1 MELLLQDIRYAIRN
15 LSRNVSFVIV
25 AALTLALGIGA
36 TTAIFSVVNS
46 VLLKP
51 LPYPESER
59 ILFLW
64 ENSPRQQLSVAY
76 QDYQDWVK
84 QASSFEQMAIFRRES
99 FNLTG
104 KGEPERVQG
113 RMVSASFFRTLKVQ
127 PAKGR
132 DFLESEDVPAGA
144 PVVILTHGFWERKF
158 GSDPRVLG
166 KKILLNEKP
175 HTVIGILPQKFLFLS
190 GADLFVP
197 VAPFAQN
204 LTRAN
209 RPGMYALARMKPEV
223 TFEQAKAEMDTIAAR
238 LAKQFPDMNGGIT
251 VKMQPLMETVTG
263 EIKRPLVVLFA
274 AVLFVVLIACANIAN
289 MMLARSTAR
298 RKELAIRAALGASRG
313 TLVKQLL
320 TESVIL
326 GILGGVIGFLLA
338 QAGIDFLLSLEPANL
353 PRLNEIGIDARV
365 LAFTSFL
372 SIVTGLMFGL
382 FTALH
387 VSSGS
392 SYESL
397 KQTFSTTGGAHQKKT
412 RYALVVLEFALA
424 LVLLTGA
431 GLLIKSFLKVRGID
445 PGFHAEDVLTVQMSL
460 PIAKFKGRE
469 SLLFL
474 RNVADRV
481 QSIPGVKSAAFTN
494 GLPIFGAGEA
504 WFFPEGMGKPAPGT
518 EPTAV
523 NYIVSPKY
531 FETMDIQLIKGRLF
545 TDQDDLQHPVAVV
558 DEALARTY
566 YPNQDPIGK
575 RISLG
580 PGSPMFEI
588 VGLVRHV
595 VQYGLDVRAQVEA
608 EMYLPINAVP
618 DEFLGNVMGEIS
630 LAIETSGDPGSLST
644 PVREQIFSIDPT
656 QPVFDVQTM
665 SHLLAQSI
673 APRRFSTV
681 LLLAF
686 SIIALLL
693 AAVGIYGV
701 LSYLVAQR
709 TREIGIRMSLGATRS
724 IVLRM
729 VLSEGLLLTLFG
741 VGIGL
746 AASFFA
752 GSILTSLLFNVS
764 VTDPLTYVGTPLTL
778 GIVALLACYF
788 PARRATRINP
798 IQALRY
804 E

>member
-1 MELLLQDIRYAIRN
+1 MDLLLQDIRYAIRN

-64 ENSPRQQLSVAY
+64 ENSPRQELSVSY
-76 QDYQDWVK
+76 QDFQEWQK
-84 QASSFEQMAIFRRES
+84 QATSFERMAIFRRES
-99 FNLTG
+99 LNLTG
-104 KGEPERVQG
+104 SGEPERVQS
-113 RMVSASFFRTLKVQ
+113 RMVSGSFFGTLQVQ
-127 PAKGR
+127 PARGR
-132 DFLESEDVPAGA
+132 DFIGSEDTPGGS

-158 GSDPRVLG
+158 GGDTQILG
-166 KKILLNEKP
+166 KKILLNEKL
-175 HTVIGILPQKFLFLS
+175 HTVVGILPQNFLFLS
-190 GADLFVP
+190 GADLFIP
-197 VAPFAQN
+197 LAPFAQK
-204 LTRAN
+204 LERQH
-209 RPGMYALARMKPEV
+209 RPGMYVMGRLKPGV
-223 TFEQAKAEMDTIAAR
+223 TFKQARTEMDMIAAR
-238 LAKQFPDMNGGIT
+238 LAKQFPDSNGGIT

-263 EIKRPLVVLFA
+263 DIKRPLIVLFA

-298 RKELAIRAALGASRG
+298 KKELAIRTALGAGRG
-313 TLVKQLL
+313 VLVRQLL

-326 GILGGVIGFLLA
+326 GIIGGVIGFVLA
-338 QAGIDFLLSLEPANL
+338 QAGIDVLLALEPANL
-353 PRLNEIGIDARV
+353 PRLEEIGIDTRV

-372 SIVTGLMFGL
+372 SIATGLIFGL
-382 FTALH
+382 FPALH

-397 KQTFSTTGGAHQKKT
+397 KQTFSTVGGTHQKKT
-412 RYALVVLEFALA
+412 RYGLVVLEFALA
-424 LVLLTGA
+424 LVLLIGA

-445 PGFHAEDVLTVQMSL
+445 PGFDANDILTVQMSL
-460 PIAKFKGRE
+460 PIEKFKGRD
-469 SLLFL
+469 SYLFL
-474 RNVADRV
+474 RNVSDRI
-481 QSIPGVKSAAFTN
+481 QSLPGVKSVAFTN
-494 GLPIFGAGEA
+494 GLPIFGAGEG
-504 WFFPEGMGKPAPGT
+504 WFFPEGMAKVAPGT

-523 NYIVSPKY
+523 NYIVSSKY

-545 TDQDDLQHPVAVV
+545 TEQDDMRYPVAVV

-566 YPNQDPIGK
+566 YPNQDPVGK
-575 RISLG
+575 RLSLG

-595 VQYGLDVRAQVEA
+595 VQYGLDSHAQVEA

-618 DEFLGNVMGEIS
+618 DEFVANVMGEIS
-630 LAIETSGDPGSLST
+630 FVIETSGDPGTLST
-644 PVREQIFSIDPT
+644 TVREQIFSIDPA

-665 SHLLAQSI
+665 SQLLADSI

-681 LLLAF
+681 LLFAF

-724 IVLRM
+724 NVLRM
-729 VLSEGLLLTLFG
+729 VLSEGLLLTVLG
-741 VGIGL
+741 VGIGVGV
-746 AASFFA
+746 SFFA
-752 GSILTSLLFNVS
+752 VTILTSLLYNVS
-764 VTDPLTYVGTPLTL
+764 ATDPLTYIGTPLML
-778 GIVALLACYF
+778 SLIALLACYF